1 MGRCA
6 LVDRPTMLEIF
17 TTTHRITGQLHPGPQ
32 GLFAFVNRPTESSI
46 EIEAARV
53 HALHQLP
60 EEAESFPSLWMV
72 KAEIAVMAVG
82 SRGEIGSTGG
92 ARGGYTKPFPH
103 RVRILLTG
111 YELRALVESAGKL
124 DFSSLV
130 LEGERLFVPAF
141 EAELRAVLFP
151 RVQLA
156 AGGVLFNRRMVQAI
170 SVVQRPVG

>member
-1 MGRCA
+1 MA
-6 LVDRPTMLEIF
+6 VRPTSLEIF
-17 TTTHRITGQLHPGPQ
+17 TTTHHITGQVHPGPL
-32 GLFAFVNRPTESSI
+32 GLFAFVNRPTESSL
-46 EIEAARV
+46 EIEAAHI

-60 EEAESFPSLWMV
+60 EEAESLPSLWMV
-72 KAEIAVMAVG
+72 KAEIAAIAVG
-82 SRGEIGSTGG
+82 SRGEIGATGG

-111 YELRALVESAGKL
+111 YEIRALVESAGKL
-124 DFSSLV
+124 DFSGLV
-130 LEGERLFVPAF
+130 LEGERLFVAAY

-170 SVVQRPVG
+170 SLQRGAG